1 MVTPTNFEY
10 MGRGLSYLLSNKISL
25 VMITQKIVPVL
36 KYDGNFCRKLAKI
49 ARFEVNL
56 GYRGKFWT
64 NRGFSK

>member
-36 KYDGNFCRKLAKI
+36 KNDGNFCRKLTKI
-49 ARFEVNL
+49 ANL
-56 GYRGKFWT
+56 R
-64 NRGFSK
+64 